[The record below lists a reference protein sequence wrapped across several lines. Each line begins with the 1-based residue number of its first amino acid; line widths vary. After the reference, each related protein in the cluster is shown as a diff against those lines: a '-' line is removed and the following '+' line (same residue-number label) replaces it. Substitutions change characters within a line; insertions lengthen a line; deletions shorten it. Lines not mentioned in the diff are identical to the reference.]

1 MDGDGKEGAR
11 QLPYS
16 RLGEVLQILAG
27 KEQGGFLF
35 SYSFKRV
42 ADVGDDG
49 GIGQPQVQLI
59 NSRYGIAQRQKLIRH
74 IGQQTEQQGVPKIFR
89 HVIQSLDTENKEFGT
104 VNIGVPIE
112 EPGVRAAAHGMEPQ
126 QQISQHLPRIK
137 AVCGLVMVVA
147 FLNSVIEVREDW
159 VIGRLHSGK
168 VRAVGDVPLLIE
180 LFYHQLQRV
189 DVGRVEALVDAEHI
203 PQEGDVLGEQRPP
216 ESVRRVRV
224 FRPAAI
230 VPAARLQQVDAVLPA

>member
-11 QLPYS
+11 QLPYP
-16 RLGEVLQILAG
+16 RLGEVLQVLTG

-49 GIGQPQVQLI
+49 RIGQPQVQFVD
-59 NSRYGIAQRQKLIRH
+59 SRHGIAQRQKLIRH
-74 IGQQTEQQGVPKIFR
+74 IGQQAEQQRVPQIFR
-89 HVIQSLDTENKEFGT
+89 HVIQPLDAENKKFGA
-104 VNIGVPIE
+104 VNIGMPVE
-112 EPGVRAAAHGMEPQ
+112 KPGVRAAAHGMEPQ
-126 QQISQHLPRIK
+126 QQIPQHLPRIK
-137 AVCGLVMVVA
+137 TGGIIVVIGI
-147 FLNSVIEVREDW
+147 LNRIVEVGEDG
-159 VIGRLHSGK
+159 VIGRLRRRK
-168 VRAVGDVPLLIE
+168 VHAVGDVPLLIE
-180 LFYHQLQRV
+180 PLYHQLQRV

>member
-11 QLPYS
+11 QLPYP

-59 NSRYGIAQRQKLIRH
+59 NSRYGIAQSQKLIRH
-74 IGQQTEQQGVPKIFR
+74 IGQQAEQQRVPQIFR
-89 HVIQSLDTENKEFGT
+89 HVIQSLDAENKKFGA
-104 VNIGVPIE
+104 VNIGMPIE

-126 QQISQHLPRIK
+126 QQIPQHFPRVE

-147 FLNSVIEVREDW
+147 FLNGIVEVGEDGVILWSHRRE
-159 VIGRLHSGK
+159 
-168 VRAVGDVPLLIE
+168 VRAVGDVPLFI
-180 LFYHQLQRV
+180 
-189 DVGRVEALVDAEHI
+189 
-203 PQEGDVLGEQRPP
+203 
-216 ESVRRVRV
+216 
-224 FRPAAI
+224 
-230 VPAARLQQVDAVLPA
+230 